1 METLMPDNLIIERTH
16 FLELRRRLLELY
28 PDLDDQTLNDTLEG
42 ATNFRE
48 AIAALIRSAIEDETL
63 SKALKE
69 RIETMRGRLARLEAR
84 ASNKRLTAVESMLS
98 ADMQKLTFADFTA
111 SLRSG
116 PPSIEILNEDKI
128 PIDFLV
134 PQPPKP
140 DKRAILQ
147 ALTQGAIIPGAL
159 LTEPKLSLSIRRS

>member
-1 METLMPDNLIIERTH
+1 MPKDLIFERTN
-16 FLELRRRLLELY
+16 FLELRRRLLQLY

-48 AIAALIRSAIEDETL
+48 AIAALIRSAIDDETL
-63 SKALKE
+63 AKALKE
-69 RIETMRGRLARLEAR
+69 RIETMRGRLSRLETR
-84 ASNKRLTAVESMLS
+84 ASDKRLTAMESMHS
-98 ADMQKLTFADFTA
+98 ADMQKLTFTDFTA

-147 ALTQGAIIPGAL
+147 ALTEGAVVPGAL
-159 LTEPKLSLSIRRS
+159 LGKPKFSLSVRRS

>member
-1 METLMPDNLIIERTH
+1 MEYNLILERINYT
-16 FLELRRRLLELY
+16 ELRSRLVKLY
-28 PDLDDQTLNDTLEG
+28 PDLDGQTLNDTLEG

-48 AIAALIRSAIEDETL
+48 AIAALIRSAIDDETL
-63 SKALKE
+63 VKALKE
-69 RIETMRGRLARLEAR
+69 RIETMRGRLSRLETR
-84 ASNKRLTAVESMLS
+84 ASDKRFTAMESMQS
-98 ADMQKLTFADFTA
+98 ADMQKFTAPDFTA

-116 PPSIEILNEDKI
+116 PPSIEILNEDEI

-147 ALTQGAIIPGAL
+147 ALTEGAVVPGAL
-159 LTEPKLSLSIRRS
+159 LGKPKFSLSVRRS

>member
-1 METLMPDNLIIERTH
+1 MEYNLILERINYT
-16 FLELRRRLLELY
+16 ELRSRLVKLY

-48 AIAALIRSAIEDETL
+48 AIAALIRSAIDDETL
-63 SKALKE
+63 VKALKE
-69 RIETMRGRLARLEAR
+69 RIETMRGRLSRLETR
-84 ASNKRLTAVESMLS
+84 ASDKRLTAMESMQS
-98 ADMQKLTFADFTA
+98 AEMQKLTVPDFTA

-116 PPSIEILNEDKI
+116 PPSIEILNEDEI

-147 ALTQGAIIPGAL
+147 ALTEGAFVPGAL
-159 LTEPKLSLSIRRS
+159 LGKPKFSLSVRRS